1 MNKWKHV
8 FGDWNGTIIDDLGYN
23 HSIINKLLA
32 ARNLPQVSLEKYKS
46 VFCFPIKEFYEKIGF
61 NCNPKEYYR
70 LVADYQQ
77 EYGMNID
84 KIKIVEGVYDIVKL
98 LHFLGIKQVI
108 FSSCNK
114 AMIQQQL
121 LLYNNLDLYFD
132 EIIAQDNDFAVG
144 KESFAMDW
152 GKRENVSWKDVLI
165 IGDTYYDKKVANSLG
180 CDCILISTGHQKL
193 EGKEDLC
200 ICDSASELL
209 TLFRNYYC
217 IT

>member
-1 MNKWKHV
+1 MNRWKYI
-8 FGDWNGTIIDDLGYN
+8 FWDWNGTILDDLDYN
-23 HSIINKLLA
+23 YKVINSLLSV
-32 ARNLPQVSLEKYKS
+32 RYLPQVSLDKYRS
-46 VFCFPIKEFYEKIGF
+46 VFCFPIKEFYEKVGF
-61 NCNPKEYYR
+61 NCNSDEYYK

-77 EYGMNID
+77 AYGMNID
-84 KIKIVEGVYDIVKL
+84 KIKIADGVYDIIKS
-98 LHFLGIKQVI
+98 LHFLGIKQII

-121 LLYNNLDLYFD
+121 SLYNNFDSYID

-144 KESFAMDW
+144 KESLAIDW

-165 IGDTYYDKKVANSLG
+165 IGDTYYDKEVANNLG

-193 EGKEDLC
+193 EKKDNIC
-200 ICDSASELL
+200 ICDDVSELL
-209 TLFRNYYC
+209 IMLKIV